1 MSDDSLDSL
10 LYSNPVIDSILDVV
24 VPQTDPQ
31 VLNVGFAQPRIGT
44 SKRDDF
50 CRAETKLTVR
60 RSELR

>member
-31 VLNVGFAQPRIGT
+31 VLNVVFAHTRIG
-44 SKRDDF
+44 RDDF
-50 CRAETKLTVR
+50 WRSEKRLTVR
-60 RSELR
+60 RSELQ